1 MAKSAKPIP
10 DGYHSITPYLIC
22 GGAAKAIEFYKK
34 AFGAVETLRLDAP
47 GGKLGHAEMKIGDSI
62 VMLADEHLEMGARSP
77 RTIGGSP
84 VGILL
89 YVKDVDA
96 VYARAI
102 GAGAKAQRPVSN
114 QFYGDRAGS
123 VEDPFGHTWH
133 IHTHVED
140 LTSEEIA
147 KRSPKGP

>member
-1 MAKSAKPIP
+1 MAKPAKPIP

-47 GGKLGHAEMKIGDSI
+47 GGKIGHAEMKIGDSI
-62 VMLADEHLEMGARSP
+62 VMLADEHPEMGARSP

-84 VGILL
+84 VSIVL

-96 VYARAI
+96 VYARAV
-102 GAGAKAQRPVSN
+102 GAGAKAQRPVAD

-140 LTSEEIA
+140 LTLEEIA
-147 KRSPKGP
+147 RRAPKSR

>member
-1 MAKSAKPIP
+1 MKPVP

-34 AFGAVETLRLDAP
+34 GFRRGGNLAP
-47 GGKLGHAEMKIGDSI
+47 GRPRRKDWPRRVKIGDSI
-62 VMLADEHLEMGARSP
+62 VMLADEHPEMGARGP

-84 VGILL
+84 VSILL
-89 YVKDVDA
+89 YVNDVDA
-96 VYARAI
+96 VYARAV
-102 GAGAKAQRPVSN
+102 GADAKAQRPVSN

-140 LTSEEIA
+140 LTPEEIA
-147 KRSPKGP
+147 